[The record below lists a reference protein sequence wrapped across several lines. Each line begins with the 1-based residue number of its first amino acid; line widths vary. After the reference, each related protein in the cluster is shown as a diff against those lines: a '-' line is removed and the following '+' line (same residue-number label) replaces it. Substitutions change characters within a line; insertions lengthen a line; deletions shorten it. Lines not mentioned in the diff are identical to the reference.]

1 MDILGLVDASILK
14 AEATRRLSL
23 RDPARW
29 TEIEL
34 DHVAML
40 DTLRQMREH
49 YAGHMQACRQLTEAA
64 TNLSGLYYEK
74 APGEWLLKTG
84 KAAHFRRALYT
95 LLILL
100 RDA

>member
-1 MDILGLVDASILK
+1 VDILGLADTAIAK
-14 AEATRRLSL
+14 AEATRSLSL

-49 YAGHMQACRQLTEAA
+49 YAGHIQACRQLTEAA

-74 APGEWLLKTG
+74 APSEWLLKP
-84 KAAHFRRALYT
+84 KAASHFRRALFT
-95 LLILL
+95 LLTLL

>member
-1 MDILGLVDASILK
+1 MDILGIVDAAILK

-23 RDPARW
+23 RDPQRW

-49 YAGHMQACRQLTEAA
+49 YAGHMLACRQLTEAA
-64 TNLSGLYYEK
+64 TRLSGLYYEK
-74 APGEWLLKTG
+74 QPGEWLLKTG
-84 KAAHFRRALYT
+84 SASHFRRALFT
-95 LLILL
+95 LLTLL